1 MAGGRPTKYSEDM
14 LKQTIDYING
24 GYESLGHVIPSVAG
38 LSIVLGVVKSTVWEW
53 SKDNQEFSSALGQ
66 LAQKQEMVLTGG
78 GLAGQYNPA
87 ITKLILATN
96 HGYSEKQ
103 QIEHQGSIQ
112 HTQSDTETARRIAYA
127 MSLAQDS
134 DDTDSATTH

>member
-1 MAGGRPTKYSEDM
+1 MAGGRPTKYTQDM
-14 LKQTIDYING
+14 VDQAYDYIDG
-24 GYESLGHVIPSVAG
+24 GYEVLQHVIPSVAG
-38 LSIVLGVVKSTVWEW
+38 LAEVLGVGKATLYVWA
-53 SKDNQEFSSALGQ
+53 KDNQEFQDALAD
-66 LAQKQEMVLTGG
+66 LARKQERVLTAG

-103 QIEHQGSIQ
+103 QIEHKGSIQ